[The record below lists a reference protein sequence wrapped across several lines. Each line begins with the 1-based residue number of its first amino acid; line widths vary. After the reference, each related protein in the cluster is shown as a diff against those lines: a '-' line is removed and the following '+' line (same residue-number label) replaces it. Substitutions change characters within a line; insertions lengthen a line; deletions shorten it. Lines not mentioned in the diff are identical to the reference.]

1 MRVLVTGTAGYIGSH
16 AARALLLNSTTEVLG
31 VDSLERGHVG
41 AVASLQRLGGRR
53 FDFTRLD
60 LRDTAATL
68 ACLTAWRP
76 DAILHFAGLAQVAES
91 VAFPQ
96 RYEACNVGGTAS
108 VLAAAAAAGVQRFV
122 LSSSAAVYGAP
133 GRLPIREDAPCAP
146 VNPYGE
152 TKLRAE
158 ELVATAAAGSTTLA
172 SAALRYF
179 NVAGAA
185 PDGSLGE
192 DHRPETHLI
201 PCALLAAAGR
211 GPALTVHGDDW
222 PTPDGTCIRDFVHVE
237 DLVRA
242 HLDVLDAMRP
252 GECLVANVGTG
263 HGHSVRQVID
273 AVERVVGHAVPRTVG
288 PRRAGDPPALVADP
302 ARMRART
309 RWRPTH
315 PGLDAMIADAWRWMQ
330 ANPAGYVTG
339 RS

>member
-158 ELVATAAAGSTTLA
+158 ELVATAAAGSTTLS